1 MKTSEIYARAMRV
14 MAREFSYDPD
24 QVPEEFAEA
33 MKKLGEDYKHQKAL
47 EKQEE
52 VKYDDCCEQG

>member
-24 QVPEEFAEA
+24 QAPEEFAEA

-52 VKYDDCCEQG
+52 VKHDDCCEQG